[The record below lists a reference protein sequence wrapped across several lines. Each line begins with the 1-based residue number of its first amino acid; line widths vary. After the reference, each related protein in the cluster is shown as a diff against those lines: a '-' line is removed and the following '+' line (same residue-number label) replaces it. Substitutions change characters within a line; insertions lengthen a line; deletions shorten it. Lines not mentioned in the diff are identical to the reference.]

1 MARACFFRFKV
12 AKSYCRPLANAI
24 LLNVSSFAFKSRSCV
39 MAIFR
44 STIKLWPQIPATA
57 RLRMICTEIKI
68 LVVFRTS

>member
-44 STIKLWPQIPATA
+44 FYYERLLNYGRKFPQQQD
-57 RLRMICTEIKI
+57 LE
-68 LVVFRTS
+68 